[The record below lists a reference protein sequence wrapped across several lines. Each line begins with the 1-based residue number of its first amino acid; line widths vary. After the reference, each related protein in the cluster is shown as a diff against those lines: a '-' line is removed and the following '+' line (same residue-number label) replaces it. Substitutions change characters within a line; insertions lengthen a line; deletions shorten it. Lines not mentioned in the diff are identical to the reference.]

1 MTYTDICKEKVMS
14 GQELTKIEALTL
26 YNQPLE
32 ELCRGADELREHFC
46 ADRFDFCA
54 IINGKS

>member
-32 ELCRGADELREHFC
+32 
-46 ADRFDFCA
+46 
-54 IINGKS
+54 

>member
-32 ELCRGADELREHFC
+32 ELCRGVD
-46 ADRFDFCA
+46 
-54 IINGKS
+54 